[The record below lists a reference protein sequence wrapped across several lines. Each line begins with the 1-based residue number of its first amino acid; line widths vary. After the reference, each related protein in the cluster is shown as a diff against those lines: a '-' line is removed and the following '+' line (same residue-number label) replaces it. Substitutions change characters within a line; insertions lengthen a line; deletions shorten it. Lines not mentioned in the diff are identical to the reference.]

1 MSIQPLIFESEII
14 ELEKKIEELKNI
26 SSLEDDSFEE
36 EIDVLEKKL
45 LRVKTN
51 IYNSLDPSQKIM
63 VARHPMRPY
72 ALDYIKLLFDDFIEF
87 HGDRLYRDDPAI
99 VCGVA
104 KFVDT
109 HVMVIGSQKGRNT
122 KENIY
127 RNFGMASPEG
137 YRKALRMFYMA
148 EKFKR
153 PIITFVDTPGA
164 YPGVGAEERGQAEAI
179 AKNIREMAGLKVPV
193 ITIISGEG
201 GSGGALG
208 IAVGNRVLMLSH
220 SVYSVIS
227 PEGCSSILWKSPEYS
242 IKACESLKLTAQDVI
257 KFGVIDEIIPEPVG
271 GAHRNY
277 AETADIVKIYIQ
289 KHLREL
295 SALSPD
301 ELVEDR
307 IGKYRK
313 IGVFGS

>member
-1 MSIQPLIFESEII
+1 MSIKPLIFESEII
-14 ELEKKIEELKNI
+14 ELEKKIEDLKNI
-26 SSLEDDSFEE
+26 SSLEDDSFEGK
-36 EIDVLEKKL
+36 IDELEKKL

-72 ALDYIKLLFDDFIEF
+72 ALDYIKLLFDDFVEF

-109 HVMVIGSQKGRNT
+109 HVMVVGSQKGRNT

-127 RNFGMASPEG
+127 RNFGMANPEG

-242 IKACESLKLTAQDVI
+242 IKACESLKLTAQDVV

>member
-1 MSIQPLIFESEII
+1 MSIKPLIFESEII
-14 ELEKKIEELKNI
+14 ELEKKIEDLKNI
-26 SSLEDDSFEE
+26 SSLEDDSFEGK
-36 EIDVLEKKL
+36 IDELEKKL

-109 HVMVIGSQKGRNT
+109 HVMVVGSQKGRNT

-127 RNFGMASPEG
+127 RNFGMANPEG